1 MSTPRETTESVIDRM
16 LAKGDEV
23 GFEEPVGVVLLYKDS
38 GFLKAVWTKDAN
50 RADIGNGLIAAAADE
65 MSKA

>member
-1 MSTPRETTESVIDRM
+1 MSIRDTTKSTIDRM

-23 GFEEPVGVVLLYKDS
+23 GFEEPVGVVLLYKDAA
-38 GFLKAVWTKDAN
+38 FVKAVWTKDAN
-50 RADIGNGLIAAAADE
+50 RAHIGRGLLDAATDE

>member
-1 MSTPRETTESVIDRM
+1 M

-50 RADIGNGLIAAAADE
+50 RADIGNGLIDAAADE

>member
-1 MSTPRETTESVIDRM
+1 MSDRDVTKGTIDKM

-23 GFEEPVGVVLLYKDS
+23 GFEEPVGVVLLYKDAA
-38 GFLKAVWTKDAN
+38 FMKAVWTKDAN
-50 RADIGNGLIAAAADE
+50 REHVSRGLLDAAMDE

>member
-1 MSTPRETTESVIDRM
+1 MSIRDTTNRIIEKM

-23 GFEEPVGVVLLYKDS
+23 GFEEPVGVVILYKDAA
-38 GFLKAVWTKDAN
+38 FLKAVWTDGTN
-50 RADIGNGLIAAAADE
+50 RAHTGKGLLDAATDE